1 MSGGLDPTGDVLTRQ
16 APPPDRTLS
25 YGPLAEHV
33 VDIRLPMSAT
43 PAGPRPLV
51 VVIHGGFWMAEFDR
65 AHAGSQSAGF
75 AEAGYV
81 VATVEYR
88 RVGQGGGW
96 PATFDDLALLTDLAP
111 GLVREA
117 VGDRVDT
124 SRTVLVGHSAG
135 GHLAAWASSRHRLPP
150 DVSWHRPTALPISGV
165 VSLAGVLDLVAAERM
180 GLGSHAARRLLG
192 GSPRRR
198 PDRYA
203 LASPASLLPTGA
215 RTVIVHGRSD
225 DVVPVEISRTY
236 AEQAAAAG
244 DDVVL
249 HELEDIG
256 HFELIDPLS
265 PAWHAV
271 LAAVA
276 ALVR

>member
-1 MSGGLDPTGDVLTRQ
+1 VNGPRDVLSRP
-16 APPPDRTLS
+16 APPPDLTLS

-33 VDIRLPMSAT
+33 IDVRLPSS
-43 PAGPRPLV
+43 PAHPGPPPLV
-51 VVIHGGFWMAEFDR
+51 IVVHGGFWVAEFDR
-65 AHAGSQSAGF
+65 AHAGSQSTGF
-75 AEAGYV
+75 VGAGYV

-96 PATFDDLALLTDLAP
+96 PTTFDDVALLTDLAP
-111 GLVREA
+111 GLVHDA
-117 VGDRVDT
+117 LGDRVDVN
-124 SRTVLVGHSAG
+124 RTVLVGHSAG

-198 PDRYA
+198 GDRYA
-203 LASPASLLPTGA
+203 LASPAALLPTGV
-215 RTVIVHGRSD
+215 RTVIVHGTRD
-225 DVVPVEISRTY
+225 EAVPVGISRAY

-249 HELEDIG
+249 HELEGIG

-265 PAWHAV
+265 PAWPSV

-276 ALVR
+276 ELTGS